1 MMTTTTT
8 TTVTAPVQR
17 KHDQFSQWAQVV
29 CGGGGGGDDG
39 RRVCAPET
47 GILSRA
53 AAQAQYII
61 KVRRRGSCAK
71 SVRMC
76 DRMRPCSERSR
87 FGWRWCASGAMV
99 MMTRWEW
106 RYKYL
111 LRISISLQP
120 VRRARVLHWSECRR
134 RIQVKWSVLGGGEQI
149 EINRCVRICGWKAS
163 CARVDCWWCSD
174 QNVLINLIQYLWNG
188 NMNYIHERVFTYNYN
203 IPDSL
208 LHPMINPI
216 LAVLGNT
223 KISITNY
230 ENSINTINTGNSA
243 ICLWI
248 VQALANDSHSTP

>member
-1 MMTTTTT
+1 MLTSSSSVTTVGEMRQDVEGTRKHAANADGRCEPHLAARTESGAMMMTTTTT

-87 FGWRWCASGAMV
+87 FGWWWCASGAMV
-99 MMTRWEW
+99 MMTR
-106 RYKYL
+106 
-111 LRISISLQP
+111 
-120 VRRARVLHWSECRR
+120 
-134 RIQVKWSVLGGGEQI
+134 
-149 EINRCVRICGWKAS
+149 
-163 CARVDCWWCSD
+163 
-174 QNVLINLIQYLWNG
+174 
-188 NMNYIHERVFTYNYN
+188 
-203 IPDSL
+203 
-208 LHPMINPI
+208 
-216 LAVLGNT
+216 
-223 KISITNY
+223 
-230 ENSINTINTGNSA
+230 
-243 ICLWI
+243 
-248 VQALANDSHSTP
+248 